1 MNNIINK
8 VKEIEI
14 GEISLLTEQK
24 RKYSS
29 PKSKNNIN
37 PKISKYFQSKK
48 ISKTSKKQKKNIII
62 NNENE
67 KLKKNVKQKQ
77 ILLFPPKDNNKKEY
91 PIVINTSQN
100 FTPNKP
106 REIDFKLSQTQNKG
120 NQKWVPTGTII
131 FSNENMT

>member
-67 KLKKNVKQKQ
+67 KLKKMLNKNKFYYFLQKITIKKN
-77 ILLFPPKDNNKKEY
+77 IL
-91 PIVINTSQN
+91 
-100 FTPNKP
+100 
-106 REIDFKLSQTQNKG
+106 
-120 NQKWVPTGTII
+120 
-131 FSNENMT
+131 